1 MWLSLGAAKARRCVR
16 PSRHCLNRMIDVR
29 AALAL
34 GVYFMSD
41 AASG

>member
-1 MWLSLGAAKARRCVR
+1 MWLSLGAAKAR
-16 PSRHCLNRMIDVR
+16 RHCLNRMIDVR